1 MEQRTAATLDPY
13 LYRIRDLIS
22 RASGI
27 FVTDNKFYFLQH
39 RCERRL
45 QAVGARS
52 FGEYYQYLT
61 AGPNRGPELLRLLN
75 EITVGETCFFRYPEQ
90 VVALCRGVLPSLAN
104 VKSRQVLRRF
114 RIWSAG
120 CSTGE
125 EPYTLAMA
133 LTEQMQGA
141 LRGWSFEISA
151 TDLNENSLAIA
162 KEGIY
167 DDYAL
172 RNIPAYFKQKYFR
185 RQGNRFQVADEVKAH
200 VSFSRLNLREDWQM
214 VFMKGMDTIFC
225 CNVMIY
231 FDHDFKRRVIQ
242 HFYNSLQPD
251 GSFFTGHADSLV
263 GINDNFRLVRLPGAV
278 AYQKLVSKPGA
289 IGGM

>member
-1 MEQRTAATLDPY
+1 MEQRTAAMPDPY
-13 LYRIRDLIS
+13 LYRIRDLIAQ
-22 RASGI
+22 ASGI
-27 FVTDNKFYFLQH
+27 FVTDNKFHFLQH

-52 FGEYYQYLT
+52 FGNYYKYLT
-61 AGPNRGPELLRLLN
+61 AGSNRGPELVHLLN

-90 VVALCRGVLPSLAN
+90 VEALCRGVLPALA
-104 VKSRQVLRRF
+104 KLKTKQVHPHL

-125 EPYTLAMA
+125 EPYTLA
-133 LTEQMQGA
+133 LVLKEQTQGA
-141 LRGWSFEISA
+141 YRGWSFEINA
-151 TDLNENSLAIA
+151 TDLNENSLAVA

-167 DDYAL
+167 DDYSL

-185 RQGNRFQVADEVKAH
+185 RQGDRFQVADEVKTH
-200 VSFSRLNLREDWQM
+200 VSFARLNLREDWRV
-214 VFMKGMDTIFC
+214 VFMKGMDVIFC

-231 FDHDFKRRVIQ
+231 FDRDSKQRVLQ

-251 GSFFTGHADSLV
+251 GYFFTGHADSLV

-278 AYQKLVSKPGA
+278 AYQKLVSQPVA
-289 IGGM
+289 IGGA